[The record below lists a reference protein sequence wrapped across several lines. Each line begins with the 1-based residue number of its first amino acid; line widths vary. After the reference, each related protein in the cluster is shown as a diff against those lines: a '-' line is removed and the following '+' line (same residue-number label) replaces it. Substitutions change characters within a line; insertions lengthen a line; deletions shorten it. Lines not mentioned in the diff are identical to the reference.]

1 MQPEWI
7 QTNTRRTYSTT
18 DTNISVCWWYEN
30 IPLAGGDTC
39 FIRLCKVVGF
49 TYPPTEFFFSAS
61 SFRCRH
67 KCWQPTSDDSI
78 SEGKSLPVSVKSR
91 LPTKTWKHIPI
102 FAYGQ
107 VPFFFSRH
115 LAGFS
120 FLFES
125 ATIFVYLHSCL
136 LISASAGH
144 SRFGGEGI
152 YGIFTR

>member
-1 MQPEWI
+1 MNPDKHPSDLWHNRNKYLRLLMVWGH
-7 QTNTRRTYSTT
+7 TVSRRRFLFLFG
-18 DTNISVCWWYEN
+18 CAKKLAL
-30 IPLAGGDTC
+30 PLH
-39 FIRLCKVVGF
+39 RS
-49 TYPPTEFFFSAS
+49 EFFFSAS
-61 SFRCRH
+61 PFRCRH

-102 FAYGQ
+102 FANGQ

-115 LAGFS
+115 LAGYS

-125 ATIFVYLHSCL
+125 ATVFVYLHSCL

-152 YGIFTR
+152 SGILTR